1 MAKQKMIL
9 SRSRFQ
15 LLFVYSSLINPTDE
29 LVCRFALLNR
39 RRRTEVVVVVV
50 WAKRILSLFFFQ
62 LPFRLCDV
70 RVR

>member
-1 MAKQKMIL
+1 MLLAKQKMML

-15 LLFVYSSLINPTDE
+15 LFFVYSSLINPTDE

-50 WAKRILSLFFFQ
+50 WAKQRILSLFFFQ
-62 LPFRLCDV
+62 LPFRL
-70 RVR
+70 